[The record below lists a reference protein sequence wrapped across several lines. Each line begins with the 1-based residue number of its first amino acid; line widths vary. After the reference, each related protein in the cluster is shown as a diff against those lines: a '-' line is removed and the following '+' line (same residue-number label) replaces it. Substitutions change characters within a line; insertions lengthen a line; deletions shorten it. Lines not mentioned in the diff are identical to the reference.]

1 MEMEKENL
9 SVIHLHTC
17 VTMSVRFG
25 LIKQFIIVRPQED
38 GGLVEH
44 HT

>member
-1 MEMEKENL
+1 MEKEEDL
-9 SVIHLHTC
+9 SVLHLNTC